1 MDSWTARMRRKAR
14 GRIAT
19 ALQLGA
25 TAPRSTGVTKGK
37 VRRVTKA
44 TSPRRQRGP
53 QLAEAAWE
61 HGRWRVG
68 LGRVRDERKEW
79 VGWLVA
85 GPRKGKVFPISSNSI
100 Y

>member
-1 MDSWTARMRRKAR
+1 MDAWMAQMRRRAR

-25 TAPRSTGVTKGK
+25 MVPRSIGVTKGK
-37 VRRVTKA
+37 WTRVTTA
-44 TSPRRQRGP
+44 TSPRCQRGP